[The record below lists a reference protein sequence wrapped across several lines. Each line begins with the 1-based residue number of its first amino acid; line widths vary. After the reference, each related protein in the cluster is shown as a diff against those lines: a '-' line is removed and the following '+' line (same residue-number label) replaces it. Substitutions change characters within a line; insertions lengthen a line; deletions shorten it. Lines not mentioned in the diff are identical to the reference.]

1 MHDPKEQLADKVFIR
16 DLTIEMFAGIY
27 DFERENKQR
36 VIINIHMYVQNN
48 ESEQLKDIDDVV
60 SYEDVVNKV
69 KDIANARHYDLLESF
84 AEDIASLCL
93 LNNKVRRV
101 LVRAEKP
108 DIIEETKTVGIEIIR
123 TA

>member
-1 MHDPKEQLADKVFIR
+1 MPDPREQLIDKVFIR

-36 VIINIHMYVQNN
+36 VIVNIDMYVQNN
-48 ESEQLKDIDDVV
+48 ESEQLKDIGDVV

-69 KDIANARHYDLLESF
+69 KDIANARHYDLLENF

-93 LNNKVRRV
+93 SNNKVCRV